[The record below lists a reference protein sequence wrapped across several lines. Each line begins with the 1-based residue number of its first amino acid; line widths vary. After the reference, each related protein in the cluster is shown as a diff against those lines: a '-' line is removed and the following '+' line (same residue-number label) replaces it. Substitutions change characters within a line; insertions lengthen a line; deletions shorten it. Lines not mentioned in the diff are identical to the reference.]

1 MQRLRTGFSL
11 LGSFGF
17 FGVILLLITLVV
29 LSTWQMIRS
38 VSQTVGAV
46 HGALVKLEVLEDHVT
61 SQLLEMDIN
70 AVYYV
75 YAGGDDD
82 YLQAYQQADSRL
94 RESLAGEEWGETRL
108 LQEDQD
114 IRTTLLASI
123 DAHNQVFA
131 VLQTA
136 VLAGDASA
144 VETAQASL
152 ANHAAQ
158 AREIIENWT
167 FQIETQRAQASETQE
182 ERVRL
187 SILIGGLGLVLLPL
201 LGYWAFALA
210 GQITRPILALTDFVI
225 AIQSGHAHHMQLPPE
240 VIERGDNLG
249 QLAHDVEALARALR
263 TRREAKQS
271 ELAGLRAELKEERRR
286 KRT

>member
-11 LGSFGF
+11 FGSFGF

-46 HGALVKLEVLEDHVT
+46 HDALVKLEVLEDHVT
-61 SQLLEMDIN
+61 SQLLDMDIN

-114 IRTTLLASI
+114 IRTALLASI

-152 ANHAAQ
+152 VNHAAQ

-225 AIQSGHAHHMQLPPE
+225 AIQSEHAHMQLPPE

>member
-114 IRTTLLASI
+114 IRTALLASI
-123 DAHNQVFA
+123 DAHNQAFA

-152 ANHAAQ
+152 VNHAAQ

-225 AIQSGHAHHMQLPPE
+225 AIQSEHAHMQLPPE

>member
-114 IRTTLLASI
+114 IRTALLASI

-225 AIQSGHAHHMQLPPE
+225 AIQSEHAHMQLPPE

>member
-11 LGSFGF
+11 FGSFGF

-46 HGALVKLEVLEDHVT
+46 HDALVKLEVLEDHVT
-61 SQLLEMDIN
+61 SQLLDMDIN

-225 AIQSGHAHHMQLPPE
+225 AIQSEHAHMQLPPE

>member
-225 AIQSGHAHHMQLPPE
+225 AIQSEHAHMQLPPE

>member
-11 LGSFGF
+11 FGSFGF

-61 SQLLEMDIN
+61 SQLLDMDIN

-114 IRTTLLASI
+114 IRTALLASI
-123 DAHNQVFA
+123 DAHNQAFA

-136 VLAGDASA
+136 ILADDTSA

-152 ANHAAQ
+152 ATHAAQ
-158 AREIIENWT
+158 ARETIENWT

-225 AIQSGHAHHMQLPPE
+225 AIQSEHAHMQLPPE